1 MSSSQEILVSIRC
14 TVYNHEP
21 FLRQCLDGFVM
32 QKTSF
37 RFEAI
42 VHDDASTDRSAS
54 IIREYAS
61 KYPNTIK
68 PIYETENQY
77 SKHNGTIKR
86 VMDAACHG
94 KYFASCE
101 GDDYWTDPLKL
112 QKQVDYMES
121 HPECMLCF
129 TNAMMHWDD
138 GSGKPDKLF
147 APNLEE
153 RDYEG
158 PEMVNDWITPTAS
171 FVYRQSVIR
180 TEFYQQV
187 SHHPKLKI
195 VGDIPLVLTCAHFGT
210 VHALA
215 EATCVY
221 RRQPNSFMMSADSSL
236 KIDWG
241 DYRYEIFRV
250 FGKEYLDPSVNSA
263 LYHYRRGL
271 YFAKKEKNR
280 TNYFILLK
288 RYISVCLRHPI
299 STAKRLVKIYREKKA
314 LARA

>member
-1 MSSSQEILVSIRC
+1 MNNENVLVSIRC
-14 TVYNHEP
+14 AVYNHER

-42 VHDDASTDRSAS
+42 VHDDASTDGCAA
-54 IIREYAS
+54 IIREYAE
-61 KYPNTIK
+61 KYPDIIV

-77 SKHNGTIKR
+77 SKDRSSIFRILTEHS
-86 VMDAACHG
+86 HG

-121 HPECMLCF
+121 HPECQLCF
-129 TNAMMHWDD
+129 TNAMMHWEDE
-138 GSGKPDKLF
+138 SGKPDKLF
-147 APNLEE
+147 APHLEE

-158 PEMVNDWITPTAS
+158 PEMVDDWITPTAS
-171 FVYRQSVIR
+171 FVYRESVID
-180 TEFYQQV
+180 TDFYRQV
-187 SHHPKLKI
+187 NRHPKLRI

-236 KIDWG
+236 KIEWG

-250 FGKEYLDPSVNSA
+250 FGKEYLDPAVNSA

-271 YFAKKEKNR
+271 YLAKKEKNR

-288 RYISVCLRHPI
+288 RYISVCLRHPV
-299 STAKRLVKIYREKKA
+299 SAMKRLGKIYKEKKS
-314 LARA
+314 LART